1 MVTKYLSLLLALT
14 ALNLCAESF
23 DEHVSNM
30 PADEKIN
37 YTVIA
42 QQVKSE
48 NGTSSDEELIVSF
61 DQKVVEIKKQA
72 EKSEGCPAK

>member
-1 MVTKYLSLLLALT
+1 MVTKYLSLFLALT

-23 DEHVSNM
+23 DEHVKGM

-37 YTVIA
+37 YAVIA
-42 QQVKSE
+42 QQVNNE
-48 NGTSSDEELIVSF
+48 NAASSDVELIVLF
-61 DQKVVEIKKQA
+61 DQKVAEIKKQA